1 MEKLIARMME
11 SGTRLA
17 FALLL
22 VFCAISAFTNIWLA
36 LGELAVVVVLYIVY
50 RARAKRRRADI
61 RRTVETLL
69 FQVDDASK
77 NSLMR
82 RSTQP

>member
-36 LGELAVVVVLYIVY
+36 LGELAVVVVPNGGGPIF
-50 RARAKRRRADI
+50 AGQWKRCCSRWMTHRK
-61 RRTVETLL
+61 T
-69 FQVDDASK
+69 
-77 NSLMR
+77 
-82 RSTQP
+82 P

>member
-36 LGELAVVVVLYIVY
+36 LGELAVVVVLYIV
-50 RARAKRRRADI
+50 
-61 RRTVETLL
+61 
-69 FQVDDASK
+69 
-77 NSLMR
+77 
-82 RSTQP
+82 